1 MHWTNYKSTCTKL
14 LEHVNSLL
22 VQYDIFINENFILPK
37 SLRLCIIR
45 FEAEA
50 CMVRVGEETVHEDHQ
65 VLASIIKM
73 CTRAEREE
81 GAPQLKM
88 VNANN

>member
-1 MHWTNYKSTCTKL
+1 
-14 LEHVNSLL
+14 
-22 VQYDIFINENFILPK
+22 
-37 SLRLCIIR
+37 
-45 FEAEA
+45 
-50 CMVRVGEETVHEDHQ
+50 MVRVGEETVHEDHQ